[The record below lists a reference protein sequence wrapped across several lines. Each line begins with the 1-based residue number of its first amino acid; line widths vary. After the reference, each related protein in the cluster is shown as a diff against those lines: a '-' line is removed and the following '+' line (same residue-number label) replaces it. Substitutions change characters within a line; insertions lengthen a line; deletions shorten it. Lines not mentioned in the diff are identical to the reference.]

1 MPKTIFN
8 TTEKSN
14 FILNMKEETIDRLSL
29 FVLSGICII
38 MTLSQIPAEFSYSL
52 TDMPFLALGIS
63 GVMVVVTGII
73 LMLRKHMVKNNIAG
87 LAIMIFLF
95 LWSMI
100 SYYNSYN
107 LTTSLWGQD
116 GRYDG
121 LVTMIICIFLF
132 ISASMISDGK
142 IQKLFDIMTGAG
154 LFQCL
159 WAVYQLFPFGKS
171 YYRNLES
178 ISEKNVCLT
187 SGLCGSP
194 FFFAMLMSVLLAI
207 SVFGTVF
214 SSDRRHRIYYCISS
228 VVFTLAALQTHTVSA
243 VIAVVFIY
251 AVSLTVTAVKHKFN
265 KISVIMFILS
275 TVITAV
281 ELIAGYKFYD
291 GGIAWQDSFYRLGVT
306 GYYSF
311 TYSDFDVNNLKEVYS
326 YFWNEAV
333 EAIKD
338 FPLAGT
344 GTDCFLYTQY
354 KTSNVIQYEINSI
367 DRPYNDYLFLAA
379 TRGIPYLA
387 GYITM
392 LVYTLV
398 NSIKTAAKNNEWY
411 YKAMPFAIIVFM
423 IVSIFNNS
431 SVSVMP
437 FIWIILG
444 LSAKNRKNSGQ
455 T

>member
-14 FILNMKEETIDRLSL
+14 FILNMKEETVDRLSL

-38 MTLSQIPAEFSYSL
+38 MTLSQIPAEFSYAF
-52 TDMPFLALGIS
+52 TDMPFLALGVS
-63 GVMVVVTGII
+63 GVLVVVTGII

-87 LAIMIFLF
+87 LAIMFFLF

-178 ISEKNVCLT
+178 IAEKNVCLT
-187 SGLCGSP
+187 SGLCGNP

-214 SSDRRHRIYYCISS
+214 GSDRRHRIYYGISS

-243 VIAVVFIY
+243 VTAVVFIY
-251 AVSLTVTAVKHKFN
+251 AVSLAVTAVKHKFN
-265 KISVIMFILS
+265 KISIMMFILA
-275 TVITAV
+275 TAAAAV

-311 TYSDFDVNNLKEVYS
+311 THSDFDVNNLKEVYS

-344 GTDCFLYTQY
+344 GIDCFSYTQY
-354 KTSNVIQYEINSI
+354 KTSNVLQYEINSI

-387 GYITM
+387 GYLTM

-411 YKAMPFAIIVFM
+411 YKAMPFAVIVFM

-444 LSAKNRKNSGQ
+444 LSAKNRKNNGQ

>member
-1 MPKTIFN
+1 
-8 TTEKSN
+8 
-14 FILNMKEETIDRLSL
+14 MKEENVDRLSL
-29 FVLSGICII
+29 FVLAGVCII

-52 TDMPFLALGIS
+52 TDVPFLALGIS
-63 GVMVVVTGII
+63 GVLVVVTGII

-87 LAIMIFLF
+87 LAIMLFLF
-95 LWSMI
+95 VWSMI

-107 LTTSLWGQD
+107 LKTSLWGQD

-121 LVTMIICIFLF
+121 LVTMIIYIFLF

-142 IQKLFDIMTGAG
+142 IERLFDIMTGAG

-171 YYRNLES
+171 YYRNLEA
-178 ISEKNVCLT
+178 IAEKNVYLT
-187 SGLCGSP
+187 SGLAGNP
-194 FFFAMLMSVLLAI
+194 FFFAMLMSVLLSV
-207 SVFGTVF
+207 SVFGAVF
-214 SSDRRHRIYYCISS
+214 SFDRRHRIYYGTAS
-228 VVFTLAALQTHTVSA
+228 VIFTLAALQTHTVSA
-243 VIAVVFIY
+243 VIAVIVIY
-251 AVSLTVTAVKHKFN
+251 AVSLITAAVKHKFN
-265 KISVIMFILS
+265 KISLIIFILG
-275 TVITAV
+275 IAAIIV
-281 ELIAGYKFYD
+281 ELASGYRFYD

-311 TYSDFDVNNLKEVYS
+311 IHSDFDVNSLKEVYS
-326 YFWNEAV
+326 YFWNEAL

-344 GTDCFLYTQY
+344 GIDCFSYTQY
-354 KTSNVIQYEINSI
+354 KTSNILQYEFNSI

-387 GYITM
+387 GYVAL

-398 NSIKTAAKNNEWY
+398 NSIRNAIKNNEWY
-411 YKAMPFAIIVFM
+411 YKAMPFAVVIFM

-431 SVSVMP
+431 SVGVMP

-444 LSAKNRKNSGQ
+444 LSAKNRKNNGQ

>member
-1 MPKTIFN
+1 
-8 TTEKSN
+8 
-14 FILNMKEETIDRLSL
+14 MKEENVDRLSL
-29 FVLSGICII
+29 FVLAGVCII

-52 TDMPFLALGIS
+52 TDVPFLALGIS
-63 GVMVVVTGII
+63 GVLVVVTGII

-87 LAIMIFLF
+87 LAIMLFLF
-95 LWSMI
+95 VWSMV

-107 LTTSLWGQD
+107 LKTSLWGQD

-121 LVTMIICIFLF
+121 LVTMIIYIFLF

-142 IQKLFDIMTGAG
+142 IERLFDIMTGAG

-171 YYRNLES
+171 YYRNLEA
-178 ISEKNVCLT
+178 IAEKNVYLT
-187 SGLCGSP
+187 SGLAGNP
-194 FFFAMLMSVLLAI
+194 FFFAMLMSVLLSV
-207 SVFGTVF
+207 SVFGAVF
-214 SSDRRHRIYYCISS
+214 GSDRRHRIYYGTAS
-228 VVFTLAALQTHTVSA
+228 VIFTLAALQTHTVSA
-243 VIAVVFIY
+243 VIAVIVIY
-251 AVSLTVTAVKHKFN
+251 AVSLITAAVKHKFN
-265 KISVIMFILS
+265 KISLIIFILG
-275 TVITAV
+275 IAAIIV
-281 ELIAGYKFYD
+281 ELASGYRFYD

-311 TYSDFDVNNLKEVYS
+311 THSDFDVNSPGEVYS
-326 YFWNEAV
+326 YFWNEAL

-344 GTDCFLYTQY
+344 GIDCFSYTQY
-354 KTSNVIQYEINSI
+354 KTSNILQYELNSI

-379 TRGIPYLA
+379 TRGIPYLI
-387 GYITM
+387 GYVAL

-398 NSIKTAAKNNEWY
+398 NSIRNAIKNNEWY
-411 YKAMPFAIIVFM
+411 YKAMPFAVVIFM

-431 SVSVMP
+431 SVGVMP

-444 LSAKNRKNSGQ
+444 LSAKNRKNNGQ

>member
-1 MPKTIFN
+1 
-8 TTEKSN
+8 
-14 FILNMKEETIDRLSL
+14 MKEENVDRLSL
-29 FVLSGICII
+29 FVLAGVCII

-52 TDMPFLALGIS
+52 TDVPFLALGIS
-63 GVMVVVTGII
+63 GVLVVVTGII

-87 LAIMIFLF
+87 LAIMLFLF
-95 LWSMI
+95 VWSMV

-107 LTTSLWGQD
+107 LKTSLWGQD

-121 LVTMIICIFLF
+121 LVTMIIYIFLF

-142 IQKLFDIMTGAG
+142 IERLFDIMTGAG

-171 YYRNLES
+171 YYRNLEA
-178 ISEKNVCLT
+178 IAEKNVYLT
-187 SGLCGSP
+187 SGLAGNP
-194 FFFAMLMSVLLAI
+194 FFFAMLMSVLLSV
-207 SVFGTVF
+207 SVFGAVF
-214 SSDRRHRIYYCISS
+214 SSDRRHRIYYGTAS
-228 VVFTLAALQTHTVSA
+228 VIFTLAALQTHTVSA
-243 VIAVVFIY
+243 VIAVIVIY
-251 AVSLTVTAVKHKFN
+251 TVSLITAAVKHKFN
-265 KISVIMFILS
+265 KISLIIFILG
-275 TVITAV
+275 IAAIIV
-281 ELIAGYKFYD
+281 ELAAGYRFYD

-311 TYSDFDVNNLKEVYS
+311 THSDFDVNSLKEVYS
-326 YFWNEAV
+326 YFWNEAL

-344 GTDCFLYTQY
+344 GIDCFSYTQY
-354 KTSNVIQYEINSI
+354 KTSNILQYELNSI

-379 TRGIPYLA
+379 TRGIPYLI
-387 GYITM
+387 GYVAL

-398 NSIKTAAKNNEWY
+398 NSIRNAIKNNEWY
-411 YKAMPFAIIVFM
+411 YKAMPFAVVIFM

-431 SVSVMP
+431 SVGVMP

-444 LSAKNRKNSGQ
+444 LSAKNRKNNGQ

>member
-14 FILNMKEETIDRLSL
+14 FILNMKEENVDRLSL
-29 FVLSGICII
+29 FVLAGVCII

-52 TDMPFLALGIS
+52 TDVPFLALGIS
-63 GVMVVVTGII
+63 GVLVVVTGII

-87 LAIMIFLF
+87 LAIMLFLF
-95 LWSMI
+95 VWSMV

-107 LTTSLWGQD
+107 LKTSLWGQD

-121 LVTMIICIFLF
+121 LVTMIIYIFLF

-142 IQKLFDIMTGAG
+142 IERLFDIMTGAG

-171 YYRNLES
+171 YYRNLEA
-178 ISEKNVCLT
+178 IAEKNVYLT
-187 SGLCGSP
+187 SGLAGNP
-194 FFFAMLMSVLLAI
+194 FFFAMLMSVLLSV
-207 SVFGTVF
+207 SVFGAVF
-214 SSDRRHRIYYCISS
+214 GSDRRHRIYYGTAS
-228 VVFTLAALQTHTVSA
+228 VIFTLAALQTHTVSA
-243 VIAVVFIY
+243 VIAVIVIY
-251 AVSLTVTAVKHKFN
+251 AVSLITAAVKHKFN
-265 KISVIMFILS
+265 KISLIIFILG
-275 TVITAV
+275 IAAIIV
-281 ELIAGYKFYD
+281 ELASGYRFYD

-311 TYSDFDVNNLKEVYS
+311 THSDFDVNSPGEVYS
-326 YFWNEAV
+326 YFWNEAL

-344 GTDCFLYTQY
+344 GIDCFSYTQY
-354 KTSNVIQYEINSI
+354 KTSNILQYELNSI

-379 TRGIPYLA
+379 TRGIPYLI
-387 GYITM
+387 GYVAL

-398 NSIKTAAKNNEWY
+398 NSIRNAIKNNEWY
-411 YKAMPFAIIVFM
+411 YKAMPFAVVIFM

-431 SVSVMP
+431 SVGVMP

-444 LSAKNRKNSGQ
+444 LSAKNRKNNGQ

>member
-1 MPKTIFN
+1 
-8 TTEKSN
+8 
-14 FILNMKEETIDRLSL
+14 MKEENVDRLSL
-29 FVLSGICII
+29 FVLAGVCII

-63 GVMVVVTGII
+63 GVSIVVTGII

-87 LAIMIFLF
+87 LAIMLFLF
-95 LWSMI
+95 VWSMV

-121 LVTMIICIFLF
+121 LVTMIMYIFLF

-142 IQKLFDIMTGAG
+142 IERLFDIMTGAG

-171 YYRNLES
+171 YYRNLEA
-178 ISEKNVCLT
+178 IAEKNVYLT
-187 SGLCGSP
+187 SGLAGNP
-194 FFFAMLMSVLLAI
+194 FFFAMLMSVLLSVSVLGA
-207 SVFGTVF
+207 VFG
-214 SSDRRHRIYYCISS
+214 SDRRHRIYYGTSS
-228 VVFTLAALQTHTVSA
+228 VIFTLAALQTHTVSA
-243 VIAVVFIY
+243 VIAVIVIY
-251 AVSLTVTAVKHKFN
+251 AVSLITAAVKHKFN
-265 KISVIMFILS
+265 KISLIIFILG
-275 TVITAV
+275 IAAIIV
-281 ELIAGYKFYD
+281 ELASGYRFYD

-311 TYSDFDVNNLKEVYS
+311 THSDFDVNSPGEVYS
-326 YFWNEAV
+326 YFWNEAL

-344 GTDCFLYTQY
+344 GIDCFSYTQY
-354 KTSNVIQYEINSI
+354 KTSNILQYELNSI

-379 TRGIPYLA
+379 TRGIPYLI
-387 GYITM
+387 GYVAL

-398 NSIKTAAKNNEWY
+398 NSIRNAIKNNEWY
-411 YKAMPFAIIVFM
+411 YKAMPFAVVIFM

-431 SVSVMP
+431 SVGVMP

-444 LSAKNRKNSGQ
+444 LSAKNRKNNGQ